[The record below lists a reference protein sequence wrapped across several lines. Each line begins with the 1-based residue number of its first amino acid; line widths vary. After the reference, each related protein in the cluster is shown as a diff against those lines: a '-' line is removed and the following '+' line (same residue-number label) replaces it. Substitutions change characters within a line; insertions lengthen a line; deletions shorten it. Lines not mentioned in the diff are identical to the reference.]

1 MPARLG
7 RIECCIGTFTHLSVK
22 MFLLMDGQKLG
33 LMETAERLLQKVPTE
48 EKKLYIYAHSI
59 F

>member
-1 MPARLG
+1 
-7 RIECCIGTFTHLSVK
+7 
-22 MFLLMDGQKLG
+22 MDGQKLG

>member
-1 MPARLG
+1 
-7 RIECCIGTFTHLSVK
+7 
-22 MFLLMDGQKLG
+22 MDGQKLG

-59 F
+59 FWNELASTTKIIKKLIGYHLVQYV